1 MAVDFRGVSDLYNI
15 EEAEVLIRKVVFRLT
30 LGNNRVIQSHGTG
43 SRFIE
48 NTHFEGPDMLEL
60 LMKSDRRADVVLDL
74 TLLLEDKNCLIIGSE
89 LTWTKPDFNRFELSR
104 D

>member
-1 MAVDFRGVSDLYNI
+1 MSDLYNI

-74 TLLLEDKNCLIIGSE
+74 TLLLEDKNCLIIGTK
-89 LTWTKPDFNRFELSR
+89 LTWTKPDFDRFELSR